1 MKKELIISVMFFMSL
16 FIQAQQA
23 PLKMTFNAKGEFKI
37 AQFTDMH
44 LGHDM
49 EKDMIVSDM
58 IKGVLDSE
66 KPDMVIFT
74 GDNTTMDEVQQAW
87 DEIAKEMSKR
97 KMPWTAILG
106 NHDDE
111 HAVSRKEIIEIIRQE
126 PYCLMKNIEQGI
138 KGEGNHIIPVYS
150 SNSSKQKPEALLY
163 CFDTNA
169 YSKIKAV
176 KGYDWLGLSQVNWYV
191 RESRN
196 YTTQND
202 GKPLPALA
210 FIHIPLPEYTQA
222 WESLETKRYGERNEK
237 ECSPNLNS
245 GMFTN
250 MLECGD
256 VMGMFA
262 GHDHVNDY
270 IATLYDVAMAY
281 GRASGGKNTYGDKT
295 PGSRI
300 IVLKEGKREFDTWLR
315 EKGSAERLNVCTYP
329 NSFLKEK

>member
-1 MKKELIISVMFFMSL
+1 MKKELIISVMFFVSL

-97 KMPWTAILG
+97 KTPWTAILG

-281 GRASGGKNTYGDKT
+281 GRASGGKNSYGDKT

>member
-1 MKKELIISVMFFMSL
+1 
-16 FIQAQQA
+16 
-23 PLKMTFNAKGEFKI
+23 MTFNAKGEFKI

-315 EKGSAERLNVCTYP
+315 EKGSAVRLNVCTYP

>member
-1 MKKELIISVMFFMSL
+1 M
-16 FIQAQQA
+16 
-23 PLKMTFNAKGEFKI
+23 
-37 AQFTDMH
+37 
-44 LGHDM
+44 
-49 EKDMIVSDM
+49 
-58 IKGVLDSE
+58 
-66 KPDMVIFT
+66 
-74 GDNTTMDEVQQAW
+74 
-87 DEIAKEMSKR
+87 
-97 KMPWTAILG
+97 
-106 NHDDE
+106 
-111 HAVSRKEIIEIIRQE
+111 
-126 PYCLMKNIEQGI
+126 
-138 KGEGNHIIPVYS
+138 
-150 SNSSKQKPEALLY
+150 
-163 CFDTNA
+163 
-169 YSKIKAV
+169 

-196 YTTQND
+196 YTTQKE

>member
-1 MKKELIISVMFFMSL
+1 MKKELIISVMFFVSL

-97 KMPWTAILG
+97 KTPWTAILG

-176 KGYDWLGLSQVNWYV
+176 KGYDWLGLSQVNWYL

-262 GHDHVNDY
+262 GHDHINDY

-300 IVLKEGKREFDTWLR
+300 IILKEGKREFDTWLR

>member
-1 MKKELIISVMFFMSL
+1 MFFVSL
-16 FIQAQQA
+16 FIQAQQT

-97 KMPWTAILG
+97 KTPWTAILG

-281 GRASGGKNTYGDKT
+281 GRASGGKNSYGDKT

>member
-1 MKKELIISVMFFMSL
+1 MKKELIISVMFFVSL

-196 YTTQND
+196 YTTQNE

>member
-1 MKKELIISVMFFMSL
+1 MKKELIISVMFFVSL
-16 FIQAQQA
+16 FIQAQQT

-97 KMPWTAILG
+97 KTPWTAILG

-281 GRASGGKNTYGDKT
+281 GRASGGKNSYGDKT

>member
-97 KMPWTAILG
+97 KTPWTAILG

>member
-1 MKKELIISVMFFMSL
+1 MKKELIISVMFFVSL

-97 KMPWTAILG
+97 KTPWTAILG

-196 YTTQND
+196 YTTQNE

>member
-1 MKKELIISVMFFMSL
+1 MKKELIISVMFFVSL

-97 KMPWTAILG
+97 NMPWTAILG

>member
-1 MKKELIISVMFFMSL
+1 MKKELIISVMFFVSL

-97 KMPWTAILG
+97 KTPWTAILG

-262 GHDHVNDY
+262 GHDHINDY

-300 IVLKEGKREFDTWLR
+300 IILKEGKREFDTWLR

>member
-1 MKKELIISVMFFMSL
+1 MKKELIISVMFFVSL
-16 FIQAQQA
+16 FIQAQQT

-202 GKPLPALA
+202 GKPLSALA

-315 EKGSAERLNVCTYP
+315 EKGRAERLNVCTYP

>member
-1 MKKELIISVMFFMSL
+1 MKKELIISVMFFVSL

-23 PLKMTFNAKGEFKI
+23 PLKMTFNAKGDFKI